1 MSQQNIDF
9 GTFPNDPDADAI
21 RTAFQKVQE
30 NFNTLFDA
38 SSNQTVT
45 SVNQATGAGITVN
58 SPFGNVV
65 VSARIAC
72 VQIQTSTL
80 GLGSGSGNTANLAI
94 ITDGSTPFIIDLP
107 STINNVANINLSGTL
122 TANTVNVNLQINGN
136 VGNFSGNL
144 SAANLNSSGVL
155 NITGNANVGNL
166 GATTGVFAGNVT
178 ATFFLGDGSLLTNV
192 ATAGTVTT
200 NAQPNITSVGTLTGL
215 DVNGDITATN
225 ITANTGVF
233 TGNGAGLSQITGAN
247 VTGTVSAATTADSA
261 TTAGTVTTNAQP
273 NITSVGSLSSL
284 DVTGNIISGNANLG
298 NLATANF
305 FQGDG
310 GLLSNVFGTT
320 SNSITSGNS
329 NVSIPT
335 ANGDVNISVSG
346 TANILVITSAGAN
359 ITGDANISGNLVANN
374 LSASLITGVLTN
386 AAQPNITSVGTLNG
400 LTVGGLTDLGPN
412 GNITITGGSANQFLI
427 SNGSGGLQW
436 LTLANLVAA
445 PGSNTYVTYND
456 AGNVAGAAGLT
467 YDKITGAVTVSAN
480 IVAGNVYANSG
491 TVGASLLTGTLTT
504 AAQPNVTSIGSLS
517 SLIVTGNI
525 NTNNLSVS
533 NYANSK
539 FVSVVSGSLTSNIP
553 VFNANQIWNNASV
566 VFKAISVD
574 ITDTASDVNSSLIDL
589 QTNTVSKFSVDKSGN
604 VAFSGVATGNGAG
617 LSAIAGANVTG
628 TVSAATTAGTV
639 TTAAQPNITSVGTL
653 SSLGVSGTVTAS
665 KFTSNVATG
674 TAPFTVSSNTRVA
687 NLNVDLLDGS
697 QPSALAT
704 ANTIVLRNTDGNITG
719 NFFIGN
725 GSQLSGLP
733 SGTGI
738 TNGNSNVNIPSA
750 NGNVNISAAG
760 VANVLVVTGTGINVT
775 GNANVGNL
783 GTAQV
788 LATANITAPRFIS
801 NIATGTSPLTVT
813 STTRVANLNVD
824 YLDGYQPSSSAT
836 ANTVVAR
843 DSSGNITGNFFIGDG
858 SLLSGL
864 PFGTGIS
871 NGNSNV
877 NIPSANGNVNISAV
891 GVANVLVVTGT
902 GANIA
907 GTLNA
912 TGNANVGNL
921 NTAQVLA
928 TANVTAPIFISNIAT
943 GTAPLVVS
951 STTRVANL
959 NVDYLDGYQ
968 PSSSAT
974 ANTVVVRNTDG
985 NITGNF
991 FIGNGSQLSGLPSG
1005 TGITNGNSNVSIPS
1019 ANGNVNIS
1027 AVGVANVLVVTGT
1040 GINVTGNANVGN
1052 LGTAQVLATANITA
1066 PQLIS
1071 NVATGTAP
1079 LVVSS
1084 TTQVANL
1091 NVATAGTVTTNAQ
1104 PNITSVGTLS
1114 SLAVTGNITSG
1125 NVYANSGTVGAS
1137 LLTGTLTTAAQS
1149 NITSV
1154 GTLSSLA
1161 VTANANA
1168 NNFNATNSVVANSFT
1183 SNIATGTAP
1192 FIVSSTTQV
1201 ANLSVATAGSATTA
1215 GTVTTNAQANI
1226 TSVGT
1231 LSSLAVTGNA
1241 NANNFNATNS
1251 VVASTLTSNVA
1262 TGTAPLTVTST
1273 TRVSNLSVSYANV
1286 SDFGVVTAQTTGTY
1300 YPIFANGSSSGNYA
1314 HAANSSFSAN
1324 LANGGLTATTF
1335 VGNLSGNL
1343 SGNISGNST
1352 VSGKLTLAGNS
1363 STLATLLTNA
1373 SEPAT
1378 ITATAA
1384 TGTINFYPT
1393 TQSVLYYTSN
1403 ASDNWTVNFA
1413 ASSGTTMDS
1422 ALSTGQTLTVAFLVK
1437 QGATSYYAN
1446 NHTVDGVTG
1455 VVTMLWQGGTAPTSG
1470 DNNSTDVYTYTLIKT
1485 ASNAYTI
1492 LASQTQ
1498 FA

>member
-504 AAQPNVTSIGSLS
+504 ASNQQKDNYHNAITH
-517 SLIVTGNI
+517 NI
-525 NTNNLSVS
+525 YTKLM
-533 NYANSK
+533 
-539 FVSVVSGSLTSNIP
+539 P
-553 VFNANQIWNNASV
+553 
-566 VFKAISVD
+566 
-574 ITDTASDVNSSLIDL
+574 
-589 QTNTVSKFSVDKSGN
+589 
-604 VAFSGVATGNGAG
+604 
-617 LSAIAGANVTG
+617 
-628 TVSAATTAGTV
+628 
-639 TTAAQPNITSVGTL
+639 
-653 SSLGVSGTVTAS
+653 
-665 KFTSNVATG
+665 
-674 TAPFTVSSNTRVA
+674 
-687 NLNVDLLDGS
+687 
-697 QPSALAT
+697 
-704 ANTIVLRNTDGNITG
+704 
-719 NFFIGN
+719 
-725 GSQLSGLP
+725 
-733 SGTGI
+733 
-738 TNGNSNVNIPSA
+738 
-750 NGNVNISAAG
+750 
-760 VANVLVVTGTGINVT
+760 
-775 GNANVGNL
+775 
-783 GTAQV
+783 
-788 LATANITAPRFIS
+788 
-801 NIATGTSPLTVT
+801 
-813 STTRVANLNVD
+813 
-824 YLDGYQPSSSAT
+824 
-836 ANTVVAR
+836 
-843 DSSGNITGNFFIGDG
+843 
-858 SLLSGL
+858 
-864 PFGTGIS
+864 
-871 NGNSNV
+871 
-877 NIPSANGNVNISAV
+877 
-891 GVANVLVVTGT
+891 
-902 GANIA
+902 
-907 GTLNA
+907 
-912 TGNANVGNL
+912 
-921 NTAQVLA
+921 
-928 TANVTAPIFISNIAT
+928 
-943 GTAPLVVS
+943 
-951 STTRVANL
+951 
-959 NVDYLDGYQ
+959 
-968 PSSSAT
+968 
-974 ANTVVVRNTDG
+974 
-985 NITGNF
+985 
-991 FIGNGSQLSGLPSG
+991 
-1005 TGITNGNSNVSIPS
+1005 
-1019 ANGNVNIS
+1019 
-1027 AVGVANVLVVTGT
+1027 
-1040 GINVTGNANVGN
+1040 
-1052 LGTAQVLATANITA
+1052 
-1066 PQLIS
+1066 
-1071 NVATGTAP
+1071 
-1079 LVVSS
+1079 
-1084 TTQVANL
+1084 
-1091 NVATAGTVTTNAQ
+1091 
-1104 PNITSVGTLS
+1104 
-1114 SLAVTGNITSG
+1114 
-1125 NVYANSGTVGAS
+1125 
-1137 LLTGTLTTAAQS
+1137 
-1149 NITSV
+1149 
-1154 GTLSSLA
+1154 
-1161 VTANANA
+1161 
-1168 NNFNATNSVVANSFT
+1168 
-1183 SNIATGTAP
+1183 
-1192 FIVSSTTQV
+1192 
-1201 ANLSVATAGSATTA
+1201 
-1215 GTVTTNAQANI
+1215 
-1226 TSVGT
+1226 
-1231 LSSLAVTGNA
+1231 
-1241 NANNFNATNS
+1241 
-1251 VVASTLTSNVA
+1251 
-1262 TGTAPLTVTST
+1262 
-1273 TRVSNLSVSYANV
+1273 
-1286 SDFGVVTAQTTGTY
+1286 Y
-1300 YPIFANGSSSGNYA
+1300 Y
-1314 HAANSSFSAN
+1314 
-1324 LANGGLTATTF
+1324 
-1335 VGNLSGNL
+1335 
-1343 SGNISGNST
+1343 
-1352 VSGKLTLAGNS
+1352 
-1363 STLATLLTNA
+1363 
-1373 SEPAT
+1373 
-1378 ITATAA
+1378 
-1384 TGTINFYPT
+1384 
-1393 TQSVLYYTSN
+1393 
-1403 ASDNWTVNFA
+1403 
-1413 ASSGTTMDS
+1413 
-1422 ALSTGQTLTVAFLVK
+1422 
-1437 QGATSYYAN
+1437 
-1446 NHTVDGVTG
+1446 
-1455 VVTMLWQGGTAPTSG
+1455 
-1470 DNNSTDVYTYTLIKT
+1470 
-1485 ASNAYTI
+1485 
-1492 LASQTQ
+1492 
-1498 FA
+1498 